1 MWQEFFYSHQLV
13 KPLLTTEKNKNNQDE
28 FVILNETSMTFERVK
43 GAVELKERVKTLLDK
58 DTNKVKIFILTAT
71 AEKEIKITYEGENF
85 VMS

>member
-1 MWQEFFYSHQLV
+1 
-13 KPLLTTEKNKNNQDE
+13 
-28 FVILNETSMTFERVK
+28 MTFERVK